1 MREVNQAPH
10 LAPKIFDIQKAV
22 ETLEAVVVLANPVYD
37 HYLRLHGQEI
47 ALELSRVDAK
57 LQGILKGIREASVVP
72 VPFGSDENGVPPQF
86 C

>member
-10 LAPKIFDIQKAV
+10 LGAKLFDITKS
-22 ETLEAVVVLANPVYD
+22 LEVLESIIVQANPIYD

-57 LQGILKGIREASVVP
+57 LDAILKGIREAAVVP
-72 VPFGSDENGVPPQF
+72 VPAGSTDDGVPPQF